1 MLALKP
7 ARPGSRGLGSP
18 APWLA
23 VCLFAAQGAARAA
36 TPVIFAQGDAVQV
49 LARLDADSDEALEP
63 MPLED
68 LRAMPPRV
76 EGGSV
81 RTCTAAP
88 VDLAIVLS
96 LVKEAEGDLLYLD
109 YDRAL
114 QALDQASSSLVCLT
128 GAADRTVLTRIF
140 FLTGYARF
148 ALGGVES
155 ARESWM
161 RLFQTEH
168 GYAWDPALPPDGTDV
183 FEATRHQHQ
192 ATLPVIFTVVPMPPN
207 GTLLA
212 DGATPPLSGTLAPGV
227 HLLQMIDAGRTSTL
241 EVTLSGDGPA
251 TVVWPRLLPPDPL
264 DWMNDARGQD
274 AFGAAIDATI
284 HADDV
289 IVTSPTDTWRRTKSG
304 AAFEPVDLD
313 VRERRTPW
321 LVLGGTVLA
330 TGGATLVLVST
341 NQANDAAELAERTN
355 ELETYQDAQADY
367 ESAERQRIA
376 GIAIAAGGVAMAVVG
391 VAIPIGSDVSIH
403 PSPMALSIGGA
414 W

>member
-1 MLALKP
+1 VLALK
-7 ARPGSRGLGSP
+7 
-18 APWLA
+18 LA
-23 VCLFAAQGAARAA
+23 ICLFAAQGVARAG
-36 TPVIFAQGDAVQV
+36 TPVIYAQGDAVQV
-49 LARLDADSDEALEP
+49 LARLDADSDDALEP
-63 MPLED
+63 IPLED
-68 LRAMPPRV
+68 LREMPPRV

-81 RTCTAAP
+81 RTCAGAP

-96 LVKEAEGDLLYLD
+96 LVRDAEGDLLYLD

-114 QALDQASSSLVCLT
+114 GALDQASASLLCLT

-148 ALGGVES
+148 ALGDVVG
-155 ARESWM
+155 AKQSWL
-161 RLFQTEH
+161 RLFQIEP

-183 FEATRHQHQ
+183 FDATRYQHQ
-192 ATLPVIFTVVPMPPN
+192 ATLPVIYTVVPMPPN

-212 DGATPPLSGTLAPGV
+212 DGATPPLSQTLPSGV

-251 TVVWPRLLPPDPL
+251 TVVWPGLLPADPL
-264 DWMNDARGQD
+264 DWMNDARGQV

-284 HADDV
+284 QADDV
-289 IVTSPTDTWRRTKSG
+289 IVTSPTDTWRRTTAG
-304 AAFEPVDLD
+304 ASFETVDLEA
-313 VRERRTPW
+313 RTRRTRW

-330 TGGATLVLVST
+330 TGGATLVIVST
-341 NQANDAAELAERTN
+341 SQANDAAELAERTH

-367 ESAERQRIA
+367 QSAQTQRLI
-376 GIAIAAGGVAMAVVG
+376 GVAITAGGVALACVG
-391 VAIPIGSDVSIH
+391 FALPGDSGWSIRTT
-403 PSPMALSIGGA
+403 PTSLSLAGA